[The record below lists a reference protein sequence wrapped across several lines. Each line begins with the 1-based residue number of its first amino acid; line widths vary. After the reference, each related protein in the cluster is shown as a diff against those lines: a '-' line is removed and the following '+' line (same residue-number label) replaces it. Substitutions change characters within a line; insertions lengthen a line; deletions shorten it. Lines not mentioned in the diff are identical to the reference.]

1 MPERLFLIITLIVSE
16 PPPHFHRFSA
26 FSHSPAPK
34 VRQRAGRV
42 WKFCKKLFFFI
53 FTRYNRGCFSNHR
66 QNTGLPTGGNS
77 FEAYFHQGTLPCL
90 RRRSGAEP
98 RCLRRQGRQCCIQ
111 HGIFFRTRQRVRLR
125 LPELQLQRWSGREGL
140 LGGHPRS
147 GLCDPARRLCIRR
160 HQALGRRAHQRGS
173 GGADQRS
180 AEPVFLHRAHHRP
193 RCRRRRHRGHQLCRL
208 CEQRG
213 VHRRQRRE
221 LRFDTGQRH
230 FHRRL

>member
-1 MPERLFLIITLIVSE
+1 MRAMPERLFLIITLIVSE
-16 PPPHFHRFSA
+16 PPPHFHRFPA

-77 FEAYFHQGTLPCL
+77 FETYFHQGSLPCL

-111 HGIFFRTRQRVRLR
+111 PGIFFPTRPPVRLR
-125 LPELQLQRWSGREGL
+125 LPNFNYSDGLDEKGYWEGIRAL
-140 LGGHPRS
+140 DYVTLPEDFASSPSSARTS
-147 GLCDPARRLCIRR
+147 SPPARKWR
-160 HQALGRRAHQRGS
+160 S
-173 GGADQRS
+173 RS
-180 AEPVFLHRAHHRP
+180 AI
-193 RCRRRRHRGHQLCRL
+193 C
-208 CEQRG
+208 
-213 VHRRQRRE
+213 
-221 LRFDTGQRH
+221 
-230 FHRRL
+230 

>member
-1 MPERLFLIITLIVSE
+1 MPRPLLDRRGGIAKQCRRGYSLLLLSLYQNPLPISTDFPPFRTLRPQKSDKGRGECGNFAKTFL
-16 PPPHFHRFSA
+16 
-26 FSHSPAPK
+26 
-34 VRQRAGRV
+34 
-42 WKFCKKLFFFI
+42 FI

-140 LGGHPRS
+140 LGRAS
-147 GLCDPARRLCIRR
+147 
-160 HQALGRRAHQRGS
+160 ALW
-173 GGADQRS
+173 
-180 AEPVFLHRAHHRP
+180 
-193 RCRRRRHRGHQLCRL
+193 
-208 CEQRG
+208 
-213 VHRRQRRE
+213 
-221 LRFDTGQRH
+221 TM
-230 FHRRL
+230 